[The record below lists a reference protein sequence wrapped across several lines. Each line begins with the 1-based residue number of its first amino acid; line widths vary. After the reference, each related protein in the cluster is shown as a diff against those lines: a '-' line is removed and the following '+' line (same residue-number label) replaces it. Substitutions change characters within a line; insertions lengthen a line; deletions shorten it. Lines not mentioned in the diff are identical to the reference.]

1 MHHRQRDYCDANLL
15 NVGKQQRF
23 SLQKVTH
30 TVLHFLT
37 YTKDSWLWLSFL
49 ALPHN
54 YQTSFGGF
62 PESCCIS
69 PLKAQLCGLR
79 NRVRSIKFNPWSRR
93 RLRRPKMVNVWELLA
108 RRNFNLFPNSGK
120 RCLIFKRDYKLFNR
134 TTVFQVNFESQRHI
148 HNVMLDKNHKKGR
161 ERYKWQKK
169 KYIYIYIYIY
179 K

>member
-1 MHHRQRDYCDANLL
+1 MCLKTTTFTRNRLYSNNTLIEMTRCMLIRKPFTLKENFYQQLHHRQRDYCDANLL

-54 YQTSFGGF
+54 YQTCFGGF

-79 NRVRSIKFNPWSRR
+79 NRVRSIKFNSWSRR

-134 TTVFQVNFESQRHI
+134 TTVF
-148 HNVMLDKNHKKGR
+148 
-161 ERYKWQKK
+161 
-169 KYIYIYIYIY
+169 
-179 K
+179 